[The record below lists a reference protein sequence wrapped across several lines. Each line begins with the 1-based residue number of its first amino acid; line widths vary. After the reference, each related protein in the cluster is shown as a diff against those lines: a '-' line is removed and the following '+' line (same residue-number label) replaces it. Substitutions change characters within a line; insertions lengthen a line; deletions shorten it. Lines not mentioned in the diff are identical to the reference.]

1 MGVSMRLWQ
10 APGCHEFLASLGF
23 DLLDVGKDE
32 VTVKAGK
39 QANRRILQF
48 GLQALVAIFG
58 NNLLSDSILK
68 LYTIF
73 VVIIQR
79 FDSTWKTSE
88 KWEPCYLDASN
99 LQICN
104 GCCVSDTQEAPRTL
118 FLDSSSSMES
128 LYSSDSATSTSNFSK
143 GSSPPTSPT
152 SRKKSFFNPAEVEKL
167 PSASRAHQVK
177 TTSIVVNARY

>member
-1 MGVSMRLWQ
+1 MRLWQ

-23 DLLDVGKDE
+23 DLLGVGKDE

-58 NNLLSDSILK
+58 NNLLTDSVLK
-68 LYTIF
+68 LYTM
-73 VVIIQR
+73 VIIQGSH
-79 FDSTWKTSE
+79 STWKTAK
-88 KWEPCYLDASN
+88 KWEPCYFDVSN
-99 LQICN
+99 LQICS
-104 GCCVSDTQEAPRTL
+104 GSCVSDTQEAPRTL

-177 TTSIVVNARY
+177 TTSIVVNVRY

>member
-1 MGVSMRLWQ
+1 MRLWQ

-73 VVIIQR
+73 VVIIQG
-79 FDSTWKTSE
+79 FHSTWKTSE
-88 KWEPCYLDASN
+88 KWEPCYLDVSN
-99 LQICN
+99 LQMCN
-104 GCCVSDTQEAPRTL
+104 VCCVSDTQEAPRTL

-177 TTSIVVNARY
+177 TTCYVVNVRH